1 MDGFILA
8 FKEGG
13 FMMYVILLAGM
24 IALGITIER
33 AVLLWGGFPRGIRRN
48 VEKIFKEVDGNN
60 LSNAISLCE
69 KDTNSLTR
77 IIGVALKFTGENDRG
92 MQNAVDEAALTE
104 IPRLQD
110 RTAYLAVI
118 AQIATLLGLL
128 GTIIGLMQS
137 FEAVGSADASQKAAL
152 LASGI
157 SKALNTTAFG
167 LFIAVPSMISY
178 TIIQRRTE
186 KLIDLLDEYSVTLMN
201 KLARSR
207 QRAASSGSF
216 ASESADAVSS
226 VKS

>member
-1 MDGFILA
+1 MDSSILA

-13 FMMYVILLAGM
+13 FMMYMILLAGM
-24 IALGITIER
+24 MALGITIER
-33 AVLLWGGFPRGIRRN
+33 AIVLWGGFPRGLRRY
-48 VEKIFKEVDGNN
+48 VEKIFKEVDADN
-60 LSNAISLCE
+60 LNGAIGLCE
-69 KDTNSLTR
+69 KDKNSLTS
-77 IIGVALKFTGENDRG
+77 IIGAALKFTGDNDRG

-118 AQIATLLGLL
+118 AQISTLLGLL

-167 LFIAVPSMISY
+167 LFIAVPSMLSY
-178 TIIQRRTE
+178 TILQRRTE
-186 KLIDLLDEYSVTLMN
+186 KIIDLLDEYSVTLMN
-201 KLARSR
+201 KLAKK
-207 QRAASSGSF
+207 RAKASSPESIVQK
-216 ASESADAVSS
+216 SADEVS